1 MTGRGESFPILR
13 VEMWHGVLVA
23 GFGAVLVPMG
33 VVEPMS
39 LLLGGL
45 FMGLNFLLLG
55 VGIRRV
61 LAPFAGKGRV
71 RSGVFL
77 LLLKLVLFLALL
89 GFFFFR
95 FPLDALSFALGVSCL
110 LAALVIQGL
119 GERRA
124 AAEVGD

>member
-1 MTGRGESFPILR
+1 
-13 VEMWHGVLVA
+13 MWHGVLVA